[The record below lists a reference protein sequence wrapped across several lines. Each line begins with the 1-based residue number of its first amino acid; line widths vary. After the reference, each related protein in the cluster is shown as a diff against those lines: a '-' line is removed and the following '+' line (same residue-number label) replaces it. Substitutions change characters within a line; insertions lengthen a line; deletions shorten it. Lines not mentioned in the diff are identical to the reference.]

1 MSAELSLVAA
11 LQALWGI
18 PPPGPK
24 NLLGS
29 REFVAVKEL
38 LIKSYHNGKSTF
50 GLEISIG
57 NALRSLG
64 LPCSTPH
71 LPTQPEQELSQVAS
85 ALVHEFQRRTIRRRY
100 LCPLDMADDL
110 PPLQFGNTKI
120 GRFTA
125 AELQVLFDAPRLER
139 CFPDIRLDV
148 LRLSQFHWLVVEE
161 DISVRR
167 DSGNR
172 QFSLLDL
179 PMKKDL
185 GEIAPHGGR
194 FPAAVERALFLLLL
208 ASWEDWSEMPEVDWR
223 GFRVPWIYTLD
234 DDLCTFP
241 TPPPDPERLSW
252 EPYCLQVDHDEWVES
267 ERPLWLRTA
276 ATAENVRQDLDRY
289 WTRLQVQ
296 STLNSELFST
306 PVEHFLVRAFLSYGI
321 DEVIAHL
328 IVVEAAFGTEADHKR
343 TLRLPGDHHNE
354 SATRRVAARLSAAV
368 GKSGAAKEYLDLYD
382 LRCTYVHGRPE
393 GRLIST
399 KQRVLARRLAREAAN
414 ALVDLAQK
422 TQLRENILLDLLNQ
436 GVANLPPKT

>member
-1 MSAELSLVAA
+1 
-11 LQALWGI
+11 
-18 PPPGPK
+18 
-24 NLLGS
+24 
-29 REFVAVKEL
+29 
-38 LIKSYHNGKSTF
+38 
-50 GLEISIG
+50 
-57 NALRSLG
+57 
-64 LPCSTPH
+64 
-71 LPTQPEQELSQVAS
+71 
-85 ALVHEFQRRTIRRRY
+85 
-100 LCPLDMADDL
+100 
-110 PPLQFGNTKI
+110 
-120 GRFTA
+120 
-125 AELQVLFDAPRLER
+125 
-139 CFPDIRLDV
+139 
-148 LRLSQFHWLVVEE
+148 
-161 DISVRR
+161 
-167 DSGNR
+167 
-172 QFSLLDL
+172 
-179 PMKKDL
+179 
-185 GEIAPHGGR
+185 
-194 FPAAVERALFLLLL
+194 
-208 ASWEDWSEMPEVDWR
+208 MPEVDWR